1 MVVFGPKFCSAAQ
14 HEMRGPVESAAVR
27 RTRSISSKKLLPQ
40 EQTVLERL
48 GHLRKLNFKAMWV
61 VSNLFRAST
70 AVRRHMEASVLA
82 RDQLSWTSFTTLW
95 VLWIWGTME
104 VRELAAGVGISRPT
118 TTGVV
123 ATLKGRGCVR
133 SRRGSR
139 DGRSVFVALTPRGRR
154 TIERLF
160 MSFNVEEGAVTQQLS
175 PNEQD
180 ILAGL
185 LRAVLRSAEA
195 ANGSV
200 ANAMRS
206 VRSK

>member
-1 MVVFGPKFCSAAQ
+1 
-14 HEMRGPVESAAVR
+14 MRQRSQ
-27 RTRSISSKKLLPQ
+27 SISSKKLLPQ
-40 EQTVLERL
+40 EQKVLERL
-48 GHLRKLNFKAMWV
+48 GRLRKLNFRAMWV

-82 RDQLSWTSFTTLW
+82 QDQLSWTSFTTLW

-104 VRELAAGVGISRPT
+104 VRDLAAGVGISRPT

-123 ATLKGRGCVR
+123 ATLKRRGCVR
-133 SRRGSR
+133 SRRGYR

-160 MSFNVEEGAVTQQLS
+160 MSFNVEEGAVTEQLS
-175 PNEQD
+175 PKEQD

-195 ANGSV
+195 ANGSE
-200 ANAMRS
+200 ANAMRF
-206 VRSK
+206 VRTK